1 MTGPVGGY
9 DPDESRADT
18 ALEYER
24 AIMRIQREIRTC
36 FGTEPDEKVVRLV
49 FQRALAWAEGELDD
63 VYKFVNRERKEKGR
77 PPV

>member
-1 MTGPVGGY
+1 
-9 DPDESRADT
+9 
-18 ALEYER
+18 
-24 AIMRIQREIRTC
+24 MRIQREIRTC